1 MIRNRCWS
9 NLPRAAATL
18 LALLLSVVAG
28 PRGNADDRR
37 ADGSRGEVAQVA
49 PIHPLHLL
57 EVRCVQPSGI
67 ASPDRHTGLTPVF
80 VWLPLVPRSF
90 TARPL
95 RGTPVAARAP

>member
-1 MIRNRCWS
+1 MRTRCWS

-18 LALLLSVVAG
+18 LALLLSVLAG

-37 ADGSRGEVAQVA
+37 AEGSRGEVAQVA
-49 PIHPLHLL
+49 PIHPL
-57 EVRCVQPSGI
+57 EVRCVQASSI
-67 ASPDRHTGLTPVF
+67 ASPNVRVF
-80 VWLPLVPRSF
+80 VLPAVAWLPPAPRSF

>member
-1 MIRNRCWS
+1 MIRARCWS

-18 LALLLSVVAG
+18 LALLLSVLAG

-49 PIHPLHLL
+49 PIHPL
-57 EVRCVQPSGI
+57 EARAVQRTRVRAPVRLTVALVRTGCVPFAHQ
-67 ASPDRHTGLTPVF
+67 RL
-80 VWLPLVPRSF
+80 